1 MVENVI
7 QIKSGITIILVSVWK
22 SERTSG
28 VQKYYIWYPA
38 VCNCKHGK
46 YLVKVIDDS
55 VITCDEIIEE
65 AKTIPNKKK
74 PVKQKKFFSLLTV
87 LLITLE
93 LLMAVSIYC
102 YLIKYKA
109 KQKHLLLYYTTN
121 DKFKEVLF

>member
-22 SERTSG
+22 SERTSCA
-28 VQKYYIWYPA
+28 QKYYIWYPA

-46 YLVKVIDDS
+46 YLVKVIDNS

-65 AKTIPNKKK
+65 AKTIPNKKILY
-74 PVKQKKFFSLLTV
+74 FTHHFINYFRT
-87 LLITLE
+87 IN
-93 LLMAVSIYC
+93 AVSIYC

-109 KQKHLLLYYTTN
+109 KQKDLLLYYTTN
-121 DKFKEVLF
+121 DKFKQVLF